1 MTHRGGASTLKARLQ
16 ADLTEAI
23 RSRDDVRSATLR
35 LALTAWRTEEVAGS
49 QARELDDAEVIAVLG
64 REAKKRREAAEAF
77 DGAARPDRADR
88 ERAELAVLVAYLPA
102 QLDDDALAAVIAEE
116 IAAAAATG
124 ATGMAAMGRVM
135 KAVQT
140 RVAGRADGA
149 RVAAD
154 VRRRLSGPT
163 VTE

>member
-1 MTHRGGASTLKARLQ
+1 MLKARLQ

-49 QARELDDAEVIAVLG
+49 QARELDDAEGIAVLG